1 MDALKTKGQMYDQ
14 IDLGKIQKSG
24 FDLSQNVK
32 GTGRI
37 GRIIPTRCQEVL
49 PGDRMKGDS
58 SAAVQFEP
66 LAVPMLANM
75 YVRQEHFYVPNR
87 IVWKN
92 WDKFFTGGEKLD
104 YTTPPPTFSVK
115 SAVDSFLSLLPP
127 IIGFSS
133 SVDNMPA
140 LQLRSYSSTV
150 GSPEGYY
157 VLNDDVDSSISWKD
171 SMRGRLLWILQRS
184 YQMDLLPAGV
194 SDLLQP
200 FYDVVRSYMD
210 SLPANSEDNNRLML
224 FEPIQGWSLISD
236 KDIQASGYGS
246 LLAYSIAQS
255 TDAYESVL
263 ARAID
268 NWMNKHSKLKYAY
281 PMTDNMRMLVHALY
295 DCYRQYVGTSSN
307 LDYLSYVRLTPTD
320 FFYVVYM
327 SYLESI
333 AGITDFAESAP
344 VVSFESK
351 YFSSTPLTVFALRA
365 NYAIWYNYYRDQL
378 LELNAPEPSQED
390 TVTSFELFQLLLPRQ
405 RCWSKDTFT
414 TALTSTGTG
423 NVVVPVVN
431 SGTNNYISQFSY
443 YKNAGADANSVD
455 FINADMCTIQTTNGD
470 KIEIPTRFISG
481 LSKSK
486 ETATNKTSMSYF
498 SLDMLDAC
506 RRAQKWLQ
514 KALIY
519 GNRPQ
524 DRLYTSWG
532 VRSLD
537 ARLSLPECLSTSSQ
551 MVQLS
556 VNTNNTTIQS
566 PSGETMSVAGD
577 KSANAYG
584 YDKGAGF
591 NRFCEEHGLI
601 ISFLTILPEATY
613 PYSVKRGH
621 SRLDKFDYP
630 TPEFATLGMDAVY
643 DSELCPCG
651 VVGFNRGV
659 FGYQGRY
666 FDSKCNQDEEHGEL
680 QTSQN
685 MYTFGRQW
693 SPYDDDKFPKLNY
706 QFVHCFPKLDMF
718 VVEDS
723 NADYFRYDIHHA
735 LAAERALPVCGMY
748 L

>member
-1 MDALKTKGQMYDQ
+1 MDSLKTKGQMYDQ

-24 FDLSQNVK
+24 FDLSNNVK

-49 PGDRMKGDS
+49 PGDRMKGS
-58 SAAVQFEP
+58 STAVVQFEP

-104 YTTPPPTFSVK
+104 FATPPPSFTL
-115 SAVDSFLSLLPP
+115 SAVWTALQTYLPTFLRFLLYANNAKLTENDGWYA
-127 IIGFSS
+127 ISVDDSS
-133 SVDNMPA
+133 SA
-140 LQLRSYSSTV
+140 T
-150 GSPEGYY
+150 
-157 VLNDDVDSSISWKD
+157 
-171 SMRGRLLWILQRS
+171 SM
-184 YQMDLLPAGV
+184 
-194 SDLLQP
+194 
-200 FYDVVRSYMD
+200 
-210 SLPANSEDNNRLML
+210 
-224 FEPIQGWSLISD
+224 
-236 KDIQASGYGS
+236 YG
-246 LLAYSIAQS
+246 AY
-255 TDAYESVL
+255 
-263 ARAID
+263 
-268 NWMNKHSKLKYAY
+268 
-281 PMTDNMRMLVHALY
+281 RMLVSDKADMLPNGVADLCQPYFDVVEKYISDLVVKYPTQNNKVPMLGYPTGFYADSTILEQAKYSTRFAYAVSQSPDPYEAVLAPYLDSYVSGLSGDKTNLFPMLDEMRNLVHMLY
-295 DCYRQYVGTSSN
+295 DSYRQFIGVSSN
-307 LDYLSYVRLTPTD
+307 LDYLSYKRLTPTD
-320 FFYVVYM
+320 MYYLVYM
-327 SYLESI
+327 TLIPKFANVTFVSI
-333 AGITDFAESAP
+333 
-344 VVSFESK
+344 SFPAISGSL
-351 YFSSTPLTVFALRA
+351 FSNQPLTAFALRA
-365 NYAIWYNYYRDQL
+365 NYIIWYNYYRDQL
-378 LELNAPEPSQED
+378 LELDAPEPSVED
-390 TVTSFELFQLLLPRQ
+390 SVTTSELFQLLLPRQ

-414 TALTSTGTG
+414 TALANTGTG
-423 NVVVPVVN
+423 NVVVPVV
-431 SGTNNYISQFSY
+431 TNGAGNTIEQFMY
-443 YKNAGADANSVD
+443 YENGGADANSVD
-455 FINADMCTIQTTNGD
+455 FIGADVCTIQTSNGD

-486 ETATNKTSMSYF
+486 ETESSPSMFYF

-537 ARLSLPECLSTSSQ
+537 ARLSLPECLATSSQ
-551 MVQLS
+551 IVQLS
-556 VNTNNTTIQS
+556 VNTNNTTITDANGTQ
-566 PSGETMSVAGD
+566 MSLAGD

-584 YDKGAGF
+584 YDDGGNF

-643 DSELCPCG
+643 ESELCPCSIA
-651 VVGFNRGV
+651 GFDEGV

-666 FDSKCNQDEEHGEL
+666 FDAKCNQDEEHGEL

-693 SPYDDDKFPKLNY
+693 SPYDSDTRPKLNY

-718 VVEDS
+718 VVDDS

>member
-1 MDALKTKGQMYDQ
+1 MYDQ

-24 FDLSQNVK
+24 FDLSNNVK

-49 PGDRMKGDS
+49 PGDRMKGS
-58 SAAVQFEP
+58 STAVVQFEP

-104 YTTPPPTFSVK
+104 YTTPPPSFSMRSAWNAITQYLPTFMRFVLY
-115 SAVDSFLSLLPP
+115 ANDSKLTTNDGWYALSQDT
-127 IIGFSS
+127 SS
-133 SVDNMPA
+133 SA
-140 LQLRSYSSTV
+140 TSLY
-150 GSPEGYY
+150 GAY
-157 VLNDDVDSSISWKD
+157 
-171 SMRGRLLWILQRS
+171 RLLVA
-184 YQMDLLPAGV
+184 DAADTLPAGIR
-194 SDLLQP
+194 DLVQP
-200 FYDVVRSYMD
+200 YFDVVEKY
-210 SLPANSEDNNRLML
+210 
-224 FEPIQGWSLISD
+224 ISD
-236 KDIQASGYGS
+236 IVKQYPVQKNHVPLFGYPTDFFADSTVLEEAKYSTKFAYAVS
-246 LLAYSIAQS
+246 LSP
-255 TDAYESVL
+255 DPYESVL
-263 ARAID
+263 APYLD
-268 NWMNKHSKLKYAY
+268 SYVGGLSGDKTNLF
-281 PMTDNMRMLVHALY
+281 PMLDNMRTMVHMLY
-295 DCYRQYVGTSSN
+295 DSYRQFLGISSN
-307 LDYLSYVRLTPTD
+307 LDYLSYQRLTPTD
-320 FFYVVYM
+320 FYYIVYRT
-327 SYLESI
+327 LI
-333 AGITDFAESAP
+333 PKFVGVT
-344 VVSFESK
+344 
-351 YFSSTPLTVFALRA
+351 SSTITLNGLDSSQFSNQKMSVLALRA

-378 LELNAPEPSQED
+378 LELDVPELSQED
-390 TVTSFELFQLLLPRQ
+390 TVTSSELFQLLLPRQ

-423 NVVVPVVN
+423 NVVVPVTN
-431 SGTNNYISQFSY
+431 PGFSGSVSSTSSRIVS
-443 YKNAGADANSVD
+443 GADAESVD
-455 FINADMCTIQTTNGD
+455 FINADMCTIETSNGD

-481 LSKSK
+481 LH
-486 ETATNKTSMSYF
+486 KTSTGRNDGEYSYF

-524 DRLYTSWG
+524 DRLFTSWG

-537 ARLSLPECLSTSSQ
+537 ARLSLPECLATSSQ
-551 MVQLS
+551 IVQLS
-556 VNTNNTTIQS
+556 VNTNNTTITDADGTQ
-566 PSGETMSVAGD
+566 MAVAGD

-584 YDKGAGF
+584 YDNGGNF

-621 SRLDKFDYP
+621 SRMDKFDYP

-643 DSELCPCG
+643 ESELCPCG
-651 VVGFNRGV
+651 VVGFDDGV

-666 FDSKCNQDEEHGEL
+666 YDAKCNQDEEHGEL

-693 SPYDDDKFPKLNY
+693 SPYDSETRPKLNY

-718 VVEDS
+718 VVDDS

>member
-1 MDALKTKGQMYDQ
+1 MYDQ

-24 FDLSQNVK
+24 FDLSNNVK

-37 GRIIPTRCQEVL
+37 GRIIPTRCQETL
-49 PGDRMKGDS
+49 PGDRMKGS
-58 SAAVQFEP
+58 STAVVQFEP

-75 YVRQEHFYVPNR
+75 FVRQEHFYIPNR

-104 YTTPPPTFSVK
+104 FTTPPPSFSVK
-115 SAVDSFLSLLPP
+115 AALAALLERYVPFINYNVTTGCYLIADKNDQYYLFAKSSVTGQGSILQQITKSMIMGADLRPADTVDLTQCWNNVWHTYYNEVQSRTYTNDIMILFAYPYEDGYDSFSADLLAQNNFTNKIAYAISQSPDPYEAAIAHAVDKY
-127 IIGFSS
+127 ISS
-133 SVDNMPA
+133 KPTNLFANAATMP
-140 LQLRSYSSTV
+140 V
-150 GSPEGYY
+150 
-157 VLNDDVDSSISWKD
+157 
-171 SMRGRLLWILQRS
+171 
-184 YQMDLLPAGV
+184 
-194 SDLLQP
+194 
-200 FYDVVRSYMD
+200 
-210 SLPANSEDNNRLML
+210 
-224 FEPIQGWSLISD
+224 
-236 KDIQASGYGS
+236 
-246 LLAYSIAQS
+246 
-255 TDAYESVL
+255 
-263 ARAID
+263 
-268 NWMNKHSKLKYAY
+268 
-281 PMTDNMRMLVHALY
+281 MTDDMRELVHVLY
-295 DCYRQYVGTSSN
+295 DSYKQFLGVSSN
-307 LDYLSYVRLTPTD
+307 LDYLSYARLTYSD
-320 FFYVVYM
+320 FFYAIYVQ
-327 SYLESI
+327 YLTKLTSSQ
-333 AGITDFAESAP
+333 SAP
-344 VVSFESK
+344 VL
-351 YFSSTPLTVFALRA
+351 YLNPALFSDQKMSVFALRA
-365 NYAIWYNYYRDQL
+365 NYMVWYNYYRDQL
-378 LELNAPEPSQED
+378 LELNAPEPSDAD
-390 TVTSFELFQLLLPRQ
+390 TVTTDELVQLLLPRQ

-414 TALTSTGTG
+414 TALTTTGTG
-423 NVVVPVVN
+423 NVVVPVVPNASVSDNYLERITHYVN
-431 SGTNNYISQFSY
+431 SGADSSSAQF
-443 YKNAGADANSVD
+443 
-455 FINADMCTIQTTNGD
+455 IQGDVCSIETSNGD

-486 ETATNKTSMSYF
+486 TQEHGQEYSYF

-524 DRLYTSWG
+524 DRLFTSWG

-537 ARLSLPECLSTSSQ
+537 ARLSLPECLATSSEI
-551 MVQLS
+551 VQLS
-556 VNTNNTTIQS
+556 VNTNNTTIQDAD
-566 PSGETMSVAGD
+566 GNTMSIAGD

-584 YDKGAGF
+584 YDNGGDF

-601 ISFLTILPEATY
+601 LSFLTILPEASY

-621 SRLDKFDYP
+621 SRMDKFDYP

-643 DSELCPCG
+643 ESELCPCA
-651 VVGFNRGV
+651 VAGFDHGV

-666 FDSKCNQDEEHGEL
+666 FDAKCNQDEEHGEL

-685 MYTFGRQW
+685 MFTFGRQW
-693 SPYDDDKFPKLNY
+693 SPYYDDSRPKLNY